1 MVDALKKTPAKTPKK
16 APKIMVVFGTRPEI
30 IKMYPVI
37 KALEE
42 SPFALY
48 TLNTAQH
55 REMVDMFLKTF
66 AIVPHQDLN
75 IMQDRQTLAGLAAR
89 LMESISPL
97 LEQEAPDMVLV
108 QGDTTT
114 VMMTA
119 LAASYLKIPVGHVE
133 AGLRTDQFYDPFPEE
148 INRRVTGQLAT
159 LHFAPTPL
167 AAASL
172 AREGVPSKHVFM
184 TGNTVIDALLKT
196 HERFPDVNYPAT
208 LGVPDAAPLILV
220 TAHRRENWG
229 QPLTQICQALLA
241 LCAQQEDLHF
251 VFPVHKN
258 PVVRDIVYPALEA
271 HPRIHLVEP
280 LDYVQLMDTMRRSRL
295 ILTDSGGLQE
305 EAPALGKPVLVM
317 RETTERPEGVSA
329 GTAQL
334 VGTDVDSIVKHT
346 LRLLT
351 DEAAYLSMSR
361 ANNPYGDGT
370 AAQQIVAALAGYFG
384 V

>member
-1 MVDALKKTPAKTPKK
+1 MVASSQKT
-16 APKIMVVFGTRPEI
+16 PKIMVVFGTRPEI

-37 KALEE
+37 KALEA
-42 SPFALY
+42 SPFELY

-66 AIVPHQDLN
+66 AITPHRDLDL
-75 IMQDRQTLAGLAAR
+75 MQSRQTLAGLAAR

-167 AAASL
+167 AAESL
-172 AREGVPSKHVFM
+172 AREGVASDRVFM

-196 HERFPDVNYPAT
+196 HERFPEVNYPST
-208 LGVPDAAPLILV
+208 LGVPDGAPLILV

-229 QPLTQICQALLA
+229 EPLTHICQALLT
-241 LCAQQEDLHF
+241 LCEQQTDLHF

-258 PVVRDIVYPALEA
+258 PVVRDIVYPALEN

-317 RETTERPEGVSA
+317 RETTERPEGVAA
-329 GTAQL
+329 GTARL
-334 VGTDVDSIVKHT
+334 VGTDIDTIVEQT
-346 LRLLT
+346 RRLLH
-351 DEAAYLSMSR
+351 DEVAYLSMSR
-361 ANNPYGDGT
+361 AINPYGDGT
-370 AAQQIVAALAGYFG
+370 AAQQIVAALAQYFG
-384 V
+384 I

>member
-1 MVDALKKTPAKTPKK
+1 MSAAPQKK
-16 APKIMVVFGTRPEI
+16 PKIMVVFGTRPEI
-30 IKMYPVI
+30 VKMYPVI
-37 KALEE
+37 KALEASAFE
-42 SPFALY
+42 LV

-66 AIVPHQDLN
+66 EITPHQDLN
-75 IMQDRQTLAGLAAR
+75 LMQDRQSLAGLAAR
-89 LMESISPL
+89 LMEHISPL
-97 LEQEAPDMVLV
+97 LAAEAPDMVLV

-133 AGLRTDQFYDPFPEE
+133 AGLRTEQFYDPFPEE
-148 INRRVTGQLAT
+148 INRRVTGQLAA

-167 AAASL
+167 AAQAL
-172 AREGVPSKHVFM
+172 QREGVDLDRIFM
-184 TGNTVIDALLKT
+184 TGNTVIDALLQT

-208 LGVPDAAPLILV
+208 LGVPVEAPLILV

-229 QPLTQICQALLA
+229 APLTQICEALLQ
-241 LCAQQEDLHF
+241 LCHAHPDLHMI
-251 VFPVHKN
+251 FPVHKN

-271 HPRIHLVEP
+271 QPRIHLVEP

-295 ILTDSGGLQE
+295 VLTDSGGLQE

-329 GTAQL
+329 GTAKL
-334 VGTDVDSIVKHT
+334 VGTATDTVVQET
-346 LRLLT
+346 LHLLE
-351 DEAAYLSMSR
+351 DAQAYAQMSR
-361 ANNPYGDGT
+361 AINPYGDGT
-370 AAQQIVAALAGYFG
+370 AAQQIVAALTRYFANA
-384 V
+384 

>member
-1 MVDALKKTPAKTPKK
+1 MSASQQKK
-16 APKIMVVFGTRPEI
+16 PKIMVVFGTRPEI
-30 IKMYPVI
+30 VKMYPVI
-37 KALEE
+37 KALEN
-42 SPFALY
+42 SPFELV

-66 AIVPHQDLN
+66 EITPHQDLN
-75 IMQDRQTLAGLAAR
+75 LMQDRQTLAGLAAR
-89 LMESISPL
+89 LMEHISPL
-97 LEQEAPDMVLV
+97 LEAEAPDMVLV

-148 INRRVTGQLAT
+148 INRRVTGQLAA

-167 AAASL
+167 AEASL
-172 AREGVPSKHVFM
+172 LREGVSASQIFM
-184 TGNTVIDALLKT
+184 TGNTVIDALLQT
-196 HERFPDVNYPAT
+196 HARFPEVNYPAS
-208 LGVPDAAPLILV
+208 LGIAEDAPLILV

-229 QPLTQICQALLA
+229 EPLHQICQALLR
-241 LCAQQEDLHF
+241 LCEAQPDLQI

-280 LDYVQLMDTMRRSRL
+280 LDYVNLMDTMRRSRL
-295 ILTDSGGLQE
+295 VLTDSGGLQE

-329 GTAQL
+329 GTARL
-334 VGTDVDSIVKHT
+334 VGTEVASIVEAT
-346 LRLLT
+346 LHLLQ
-351 DEAAYLSMSR
+351 DAAAYEQMSR
-361 ANNPYGDGT
+361 AINPYGDGT
-370 AAQQIVAALAGYFG
+370 AAAQIVAALQDYFFRD
-384 V
+384 

>member
-1 MVDALKKTPAKTPKK
+1 MVSSKKT
-16 APKIMVVFGTRPEI
+16 PKIMVVFGTRPEI

-42 SPFALY
+42 SPFELY

-66 AIVPHQDLN
+66 AIAPHQDLN
-75 IMQDRQTLAGLAAR
+75 IMQSRQTLAGLAAR

-167 AAASL
+167 AAESL
-172 AREGVPSKHVFM
+172 VREGIPKAQVFM

-208 LGVPDAAPLILV
+208 LGVPEAAPLILV

-229 QPLTQICQALLA
+229 QPLTQICQSLLT
-241 LCAQQEDLHF
+241 LCELQTDLHF

-258 PVVRDIVYPALEA
+258 PVVREIVYPALEH

-317 RETTERPEGVSA
+317 RETTERPEGVTA
-329 GTAQL
+329 GTARL
-334 VGTDVDSIVKHT
+334 VGTDADAIVKQT
-346 LRLLT
+346 LRLLN
-351 DEAAYLSMSR
+351 DEAAYLAMSR
-361 ANNPYGDGT
+361 ASNPYGDGT
-370 AAQQIVAALAGYFG
+370 AAQQIVDALAGYFG
-384 V
+384 I